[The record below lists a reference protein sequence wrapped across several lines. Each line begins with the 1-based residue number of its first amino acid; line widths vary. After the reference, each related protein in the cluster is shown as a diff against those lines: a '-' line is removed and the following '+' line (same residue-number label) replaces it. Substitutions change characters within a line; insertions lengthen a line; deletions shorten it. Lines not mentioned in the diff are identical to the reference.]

1 MVLERPASGWR
12 PVAAA
17 IVWGLSMMMADKTP
31 AADNLS
37 FVGNLVAQACS
48 IRPGDEA
55 IELLFDDQ
63 SSHYLYL
70 NTRTQSVPFYIH
82 LVGCDTSIANSV
94 TTLFSGVENTE
105 LPGLLALATGSR
117 ARGIAIGLES
127 AAGQLLPLN
136 VASDRQLLSSGANV
150 IAFKAFIK
158 AEPQAILNRSITA
171 GNFTATSIFMLNY
184 P

>member
-17 IVWGLSMMMADKTP
+17 IVWGLSMMMAGKTP

-82 LVGCDTSIANSV
+82 LVGCDTSIANTV
-94 TTLFSGVENTE
+94 TALFSGVENTE

-127 AAGQLLPLN
+127 AAGVCARRAQSDSQPHDPGRALQRCFNLYAGLPLT
-136 VASDRQLLSSGANV
+136 
-150 IAFKAFIK
+150 F
-158 AEPQAILNRSITA
+158 
-171 GNFTATSIFMLNY
+171 
-184 P
+184 

>member
-63 SSHYLYL
+63 SSHYLI
-70 NTRTQSVPFYIH
+70 SIPVPKACRF
-82 LVGCDTSIANSV
+82 TF
-94 TTLFSGVENTE
+94 TLSAVIPA
-105 LPGLLALATGSR
+105 LPT
-117 ARGIAIGLES
+117 
-127 AAGQLLPLN
+127 P
-136 VASDRQLLSSGANV
+136 
-150 IAFKAFIK
+150 
-158 AEPQAILNRSITA
+158 
-171 GNFTATSIFMLNY
+171 
-184 P
+184 

>member
-1 MVLERPASGWR
+1 MMFVRPASGWR
-12 PVAAA
+12 LVAAA
-17 IVWGLSMMMADKTP
+17 WVWGLSMMMADKTP
-31 AADNLS
+31 AADNLN

-63 SSHYLYL
+63 SSHYLYI

-82 LVGCDTSIANSV
+82 LVGCGTSIANTV
-94 TTLFSGVENTE
+94 TALFSGVENTE

-136 VASDRQLLSSGANV
+136 VTSDPFVLADGDNVMSFQAYVRGEPKAIANHT
-150 IAFKAFIK
+150 I
-158 AEPQAILNRSITA
+158 RA
-171 GNFTATSIFMLNY
+171 GRYSAVSTFTLVY